1 MGLLVLRLS
10 SLAILAISSLA
21 GQSSA
26 GGGSVQGTVKD
37 SSGSVIPGAT
47 IAIRHLASGRTF
59 NTVSNAEG
67 FFVTPPSNIGPYK
80 IRVELAGMKAWE
92 SEVNLET
99 GKIAVVDP
107 VLVPG
112 QVSETVM
119 VTESAPLVT
128 TTDATDASTLDSQ
141 RIKEIPVNGRNLN
154 TLIANVTPGVESLTD
169 VNGGVRVSGLMAYS
183 TDYVQD
189 GASSNNRE
197 FGGSANLQGLESIGE
212 VRIETSTSSAKYTRP
227 TSIIVSTK
235 SGGNRLS
242 LAVFETHRNNA
253 FGVARARQD
262 VFLDGTPY
270 RTPKLIRNEFGGSI
284 GGPIML
290 PTFGLNGRKLYDGH
304 NRSFFFVSREGVE
317 LVQGI
322 TRDFRVPTV
331 AMRNGDFSGLLD
343 SANRR
348 IDLYDPLTT
357 RQEEFPNGRTVSV
370 RDRFPNNQIPL
381 DRISPFTKRIFG
393 ITPLPTDITNPNV
406 TDNLKMVVATNQ
418 FPNTSDNPL
427 TIRIDHRFTQNDDVF
442 VKYNQG
448 LRNNSFL
455 GTAGNTG
462 APTAN
467 NEANVTYLP
476 VSGRA
481 GAMSWTH
488 RFSTTFFVET
498 LVNRTWQLTRT
509 VTGPEDR
516 DWSKELG
523 LPNPRGEIGWPN
535 ITGTGFTNYNY
546 IEGDNR
552 RQLYSMVSNAEQNY
566 NLIRK
571 AHSFAFGFRLHDEK
585 QQLLPD
591 QGAISGS
598 VAYGSNST
606 ALESSTLGNTLA
618 PGITPQTGHG
628 IADFFLGHANSYT
641 VGLKR
646 GLLRVRERNYGMYLQ
661 DTWRVSSRLTL
672 TPGIRWDMN
681 PAFNEQNGLLNAFDV
696 KSKSILLPESLDH
709 YYKLGVTSPALV
721 NALENVGV
729 TFKSAAELGRSKQL
743 FPSNWF
749 DIGPRA
755 GFVYSLQ
762 RGERPFVIR
771 GGYGLY
777 VSAVPMRTLLAQFSG
792 MVPFRANYTYSPN
805 AATQSPDGIPN
816 YLLRNVP
823 EVVTGV
829 NSANLID
836 LNNPAGIARGQT
848 VTGLDG
854 KQPSLRIH
862 EWNLAL
868 EKQLNPNTVVRVTY
882 KGKHGYNADQLNNI
896 NPTQTDYI
904 WYLTT
909 GRALPIGE
917 FAGVLRR
924 PFDQNAYN
932 NVQLLQR
939 SGYINSSTWAL
950 EVERRFKNG
959 LGFQF
964 FYTLTNALRLA
975 GNSFRDD
982 VAASASAYLPGTV
995 PTDTRELNRFLFY
1008 DRDTGL
1014 PGANG
1019 IPKHRIRWNWN
1030 YDMPFGKGR
1039 PFGRNVKGWANAII
1053 GGWKLSGTGTI
1064 ASTWYAMPTNH
1075 WGEQGKFETYGNG
1088 RKILDCRTTPA
1099 TSTNFADERCI
1110 EGYLWFN
1117 GYISERFIN
1126 SRNAAGL
1133 RNGVFGLPENY
1144 QPAQKPIIP
1153 WPKNG
1158 QATDLNNA
1166 DYDTNVVYL
1175 PLITGGVVRVNYDTG
1190 LHPWRNQARLGPFN
1204 WTMDSSLLKFFTI
1217 SERVRLRANIDVFNV
1232 LNVQGLVAP
1241 GADGIASLANSY
1253 GGFGFRPRQVQV
1265 NLRLEF

>member
-1 MGLLVLRLS
+1 LRLILLVFFALS
-10 SLAILAISSLA
+10 LNA
-21 GQSSA
+21 QSGA
-26 GGGSVQGTVKD
+26 GGGSIQGTVKD
-37 SSGSVIPGAT
+37 STGSIIPGAT
-47 IAIRHLASGRTF
+47 LAIRHLASGRTF

-67 FFVTPPSNIGPYK
+67 FFVTPPSNIGAYK
-80 IRVELAGMKAWE
+80 IRVEMAGMKAWE
-92 SEVNLET
+92 GEVTLET
-99 GKIAVVDP
+99 GRIAVVDP

-112 QVSETVM
+112 QVTETVM

-128 TTDATDASTLDSQ
+128 TTDATDASTLDAQ
-141 RIKEIPVNGRNLN
+141 RIKEIPINGRNLN
-154 TLIANVTPGVESLTD
+154 TLIANVTPGVESLND
-169 VNGGVRVSGLMAYS
+169 VNGGVRVSGLMSYS

-212 VRIETSTSSAKYTRP
+212 VRIETSTSSARYTRP

-242 LAVFETHRNNA
+242 LALFETHRNNA

-262 VFLDGTPY
+262 VFRDGTPY
-270 RTPKLIRNEFGGSI
+270 KTPKLIRNEFGGSI

-290 PTFGLNGRKLYDGH
+290 PSFGINGRKLYDGH

-331 AMRNGDFSGLLD
+331 AMRKGDFSSLVD
-343 SANRR
+343 SSNRR

-357 RQEEFPNGRTVSV
+357 RQEEFANGRTVSV
-370 RDRFPNNQIPL
+370 RDRFPGNQIPL
-381 DRISPFTKRIFG
+381 ERLSPFTKRILG

-406 TDNLKMVVATNQ
+406 TDNLKLVVATSQ

-427 TIRIDHRFTQNDDVF
+427 TIRLDHRFGVNDDVF

-448 LRNNSFL
+448 VRNNNYL
-455 GTAGNTG
+455 GTAGNNG

-467 NEANVTYLP
+467 REANVTFLP
-476 VSGRA
+476 VQGRA
-481 GAMSWTH
+481 TALSWIH

-509 VTGPEDR
+509 VTGPVDK

-523 LPNPRGEIGWPN
+523 LPNPNGEIGWPN

-566 NLIRK
+566 SLVRK
-571 AHSFAFGFRLHDEK
+571 SHNFSFGYRLHDEK

-598 VAYGSNST
+598 VAFSSNAT
-606 ALESSTLGNTLA
+606 ALESSTLGTTLA
-618 PGITPQTGHG
+618 PGIVPQTGHDM
-628 IADFFLGHANSYT
+628 ANFFLGYASTYT

-646 GLLRVRERNYGMYLQ
+646 GLLRLREKNYGTYFQ
-661 DTWRVSSRLTL
+661 DNWRVSRRLTL

-681 PAFNEQNGLLNAFDV
+681 PAFNEQNRLLNAFDSP
-696 KSKSILLPESLDH
+696 SKSIVLPEPLDY

-721 NALENVGV
+721 DALQNVGV
-729 TFKSAAELGRSKQL
+729 SFKSAADLGRSKQL

-755 GFVYSLQ
+755 GFVFSLQ
-762 RGERPFVIR
+762 QGERPFVIR

-777 VSAVPMRTLLAQFSG
+777 ISAVPMRTLLAQFSG

-805 AATQSPDGIPN
+805 SAAQSPDGIPN
-816 YLLRNVP
+816 YQLRNVP
-823 EVVTGV
+823 EVIAGV
-829 NSANLID
+829 NSAGVID
-836 LNNPAGIARGQT
+836 LNSPAGIARGT
-848 VTGLDG
+848 AVTGLDG

-868 EKQLNPNTVVRVTY
+868 EKQLSPSTVIRLTY
-882 KGKHGYNADQLNNI
+882 KGKHGYNTDQLFNI
-896 NPTQTDYI
+896 NPQASDYI

-909 GRALPIGE
+909 GRVTPTGE
-917 FAGVLRR
+917 FANVLRR
-924 PFDQNAYN
+924 PYDQNAYT

-939 SGYINSSTWAL
+939 SGYINSATWAL
-950 EVERRFKNG
+950 EMERKFKNG

-964 FYTLTNALRLA
+964 FYTLTNSLRLA

-982 VAASASAYLPGTV
+982 VGAARSAYLPGTV
-995 PTDTRELNRFLFY
+995 PTDPKELNRFLFY
-1008 DRDTGL
+1008 DRD
-1014 PGANG
+1014 PGV
-1019 IPKHRIRWNWN
+1019 PKHRIRWNWI
-1030 YDMPFGKGR
+1030 YDLPFGQRKR
-1039 PFGRNVKGWANAII
+1039 IGRNASPWVNALI
-1053 GGWKLSGTGTI
+1053 GGWRLSGTGTLV
-1064 ASTWYAMPTNH
+1064 STWYAMPTTN
-1075 WGEQGKFETYGNG
+1075 WGEQTKFETYGNS
-1088 RKILDCRTTPA
+1088 KKVLDCRATPA
-1099 TSTNFADERCI
+1099 TSSNLADERCI

-1117 GYISERFIN
+1117 GYISERFID
-1126 SRNAAGL
+1126 SRNDFGL
-1133 RNGVFGLPENY
+1133 RNGVFGLPADY
-1144 QPAQKPIIP
+1144 KPAQKPIIP

-1158 QATDLNNA
+1158 KPTDANNA

-1175 PLITGGVVRVNYDTG
+1175 PLLTGGVVRVNYDNS
-1190 LHPWRNQARLGPFN
+1190 LHSWRNQQRLGPFN
-1204 WTMDSSLLKFFTI
+1204 WTLDASMLKYFTF
-1217 SERVRLRANIDVFNV
+1217 SERVKLRANVDVFNV
-1232 LNVQGLVAP
+1232 FNVQGLNVPA
-1241 GADGIASLANSY
+1241 ADGIASLASSY